1 MDDIKRILVVTKS
14 TKHCKKAVHHGTSLA
29 RHYKAELYVLH
40 LMHDPFGLEHWQ
52 IAMPSLKAIQ
62 KEHQQMRD
70 KAKKDLDAMIAAEQ
84 AQGLPIEVGLAE
96 GPSEK
101 EILQVVKEKKIDLL
115 ITLAHEEGRLEQF
128 LFGRFNEEL
137 HRKLPCSLMFIKH
150 EPGPVAW

>member
-1 MDDIKRILVVTKS
+1 
-14 TKHCKKAVHHGTSLA
+14 
-29 RHYKAELYVLH
+29 
-40 LMHDPFGLEHWQ
+40 
-52 IAMPSLKAIQ
+52 
-62 KEHQQMRD
+62 
-70 KAKKDLDAMIAAEQ
+70 MIAAEQ
-84 AQGLPIEVGLAE
+84 AHGLPIEVGLAE